1 MKQKKLIGMRNLLLC
16 SAAVMAAGLLAAGD
30 ANATNGYFSH
40 AYSIKNKGMAG
51 AGVAAPLD
59 AMVPSINP
67 AGLTEVGN
75 RLDLGLTVFSPN
87 REYSVSRNP
96 IVGPPYFELMGGT
109 VESDSNYFFI
119 PSLGWSYQL
128 SDRSAVGV
136 AVYGNGGMNTDYPA
150 MTFYDPSSST
160 TGVDLMQLFIA
171 PTLATE
177 FAYNHSFGFTP
188 IIAAQF
194 FEAKGVNSF
203 APFSSAPS
211 KLSNNGHDA
220 SYGLGARVGYLGK
233 LSDQFS
239 LGLSY
244 QSKIYMDEFDDYA
257 GLFAEQGDFDIPANW
272 TAGIAV
278 KPIPEVTI
286 ALDVQRIYYSD
297 VDSIANPLL
306 MNLMT
311 DGLGTDNGAGFGW
324 EDMTVFKVGLQWA
337 RSEQWTYR
345 FGYSYGDQPIP
356 ANEVLF
362 NILAPG
368 VIEQHATFGLTYT
381 FANQS
386 ELDFSL
392 MYAFSNDV
400 TGINPLANNDPAT
413 GGSPQYITLTMDQWE
428 VGVGY
433 SWKF

>member
-16 SAAVMAAGLLAAGD
+16 SAALMAAGLLAAGD

-59 AMVPSINP
+59 AMVPSLNP

-239 LGLSY
+239 LGLSF

>member
-1 MKQKKLIGMRNLLLC
+1 MKQKKRIGLRNLLLG
-16 SAAVMAAGLLAAGD
+16 SAAIMAAGLLVTND
-30 ANATNGYFSH
+30 ANATNGYFGH
-40 AYSIKNKGMAG
+40 GYSIKNKGMAG

-59 AMVPSINP
+59 AMVPSTNP

-75 RLDLGLTVFSPN
+75 RFDLGLTVFSPR

-96 IVGPPYFELMGGT
+96 TSGPPFFELMGGT
-109 VESDSNYFFI
+109 VESDSEYFFI
-119 PSLGWSYQL
+119 PNLGYSYQL
-128 SDRSAVGV
+128 NNRTAFGI
-136 AVYGNGGMNTDYPA
+136 AVYGNGGMNTDYPT
-150 MTFYDPSSST
+150 MTYYDDSSSS

-171 PTLATE
+171 PTLATKLS
-177 FAYNHSFGFTP
+177 YGHSFGVAP

-194 FEAKGVNSF
+194 FEAKGVTSF
-203 APFSSAPS
+203 APYSSAPS
-211 KLSNNGHDA
+211 KLSGNGHDS
-220 SYGLGARVGYLGK
+220 SYGFGMRVGYLGQ
-233 LSDQFS
+233 LTEQISI
-239 LGLSY
+239 GLSY
-244 QSKIYMDEFDDYA
+244 QSKIYMDELDDYA

-278 KPIPEVTI
+278 KPIPEVTV
-286 ALDVQRIYYSD
+286 ALDVQRIYYSNIN
-297 VDSIANPLL
+297 SIANPLL
-306 MNLMT
+306 MNLVT

-324 EDMTVFKVGLQWA
+324 EDMTVFKIGLQWA
-337 RSEQWTYR
+337 RSDQWTYR

-392 MYAFSNDV
+392 MYAFSNDDV
-400 TGINPLANNDPAT
+400 TGMNFLANPA
-413 GGSPQYITLTMDQWE
+413 SEPQYITLTMDQWE
-428 VGVGY
+428 VGLGY

>member
-1 MKQKKLIGMRNLLLC
+1 MKQKKIIGMRNLLLC
-16 SAAVMAAGLLAAGD
+16 SAAVMAAGLLTAGD

-59 AMVPSINP
+59 AMVPSLNP

>member
-1 MKQKKLIGMRNLLLC
+1 MSRL
-16 SAAVMAAGLLAAGD
+16 
-30 ANATNGYFSH
+30 
-40 AYSIKNKGMAG
+40 
-51 AGVAAPLD
+51 
-59 AMVPSINP
+59 
-67 AGLTEVGN
+67 GN
-75 RLDLGLTVFSPN
+75 YR
-87 REYSVSRNP
+87 
-96 IVGPPYFELMGGT
+96 
-109 VESDSNYFFI
+109 
-119 PSLGWSYQL
+119 
-128 SDRSAVGV
+128 
-136 AVYGNGGMNTDYPA
+136 
-150 MTFYDPSSST
+150 
-160 TGVDLMQLFIA
+160 
-171 PTLATE
+171 
-177 FAYNHSFGFTP
+177 
-188 IIAAQF
+188 
-194 FEAKGVNSF
+194 
-203 APFSSAPS
+203 
-211 KLSNNGHDA
+211 
-220 SYGLGARVGYLGK
+220 
-233 LSDQFS
+233 
-239 LGLSY
+239 
-244 QSKIYMDEFDDYA
+244 